1 MPERIA
7 QIVPRGERVGVSGA
21 GGKAK
26 ASEFDSWGKSVLFRT
41 GSYALTPKTL
51 RDIFK
56 KNSSVNWC
64 INTIATEVSS
74 LPHAI
79 VPNYSDAAIKPRTLR
94 HIVEASHF
102 FADPNANEESFL
114 ELIKKVLVD
123 ILVLDRGVI
132 EKVFALGGNLLELW
146 ARDGATFHP
155 VVDVHGVL
163 QGYVQKSAAEQDKV
177 PFTRDEIVFMRHG
190 PTTTSVYGSPIIESI
205 VNEVGA
211 IMFATDWIADSF
223 TEDEIP
229 PGILVLGEIG
239 QEAYERAKEDFQENK
254 GVKAKGTMNVIDNV
268 KDVQWVDLK
277 HSNAEMQLTNLVER
291 LDRIIYRN
299 FGIEYEIGQGDI
311 TGLKLTEKLQ
321 KIKLMRPL
329 ARMIAWKINNE
340 VMPEFGYDDVVFQF
354 VVRDTVNEMQR
365 AQASKNYVMT
375 GMRSLNEER
384 AKDGYPP
391 TKGGDRKFILI
402 GKRIIFV
409 DALDD
414 LDSEALDNSG
424 REGDQEEFEEE
435 EVTEE
440 GVAQEAAR
448 PRE

>member
-7 QIVPRGERVGVSGA
+7 QPVPRGERVAISGA
-21 GGKAK
+21 GGKAR

-41 GSYALTPKTL
+41 GSYALTTATL
-51 RDIFK
+51 RDIYK
-56 KNSSVNWC
+56 KNSSIRWC
-64 INTIATEVSS
+64 VDTIATEVSS
-74 LPHAI
+74 LPTAV
-79 VPNYSDAAIKPRTLR
+79 VPNYSDATIKPRTLR
-94 HIVEASHF
+94 HIVETSHF

-114 ELIKKVLVD
+114 DLIKKVLVD

-155 VVDVHGVL
+155 VVDQHGVL
-163 QGYVQKSAAEQDKV
+163 QGYVQKSAAEQEKV
-177 PFTRDEIVFMRHG
+177 PFERNEIVFLRHG
-190 PTTTSVYGSPIIESI
+190 PTTTSVYGTPIIESI

-223 TEDEIP
+223 SEDEIP
-229 PGILVLGEIG
+229 PGILAMGEIG
-239 QEAYERAKEDFQENK
+239 QEAYERAKADFQENK

-268 KDVQWVDLK
+268 KDVKWIDLK
-277 HSNAEMQLTNLVER
+277 HSNAEMQLTMLVER

-299 FGIEYEIGQGDI
+299 FGIEYEIGQGDV

-321 KIKLMRPL
+321 KIKMMKPL

-340 VMPEFGYDDVVFQF
+340 VMPEFGYDDVVFRF
-354 VVRDTVNEMQR
+354 VVRDSVNEMQR
-365 AQASKNYVMT
+365 AQASKNYILT
-375 GMRSLNEER
+375 GMRSVNEER

-391 TKGGDRKFILI
+391 TNGGDRKFILV

-414 LDSEALDNSG
+414 LESEALDNSG

-435 EVTEE
+435 EVSEE
-440 GVAQEAAR
+440 AVEQEAAR

>member
-7 QIVPRGERVGVSGA
+7 QLVPRGERVDASVA
-21 GGKAK
+21 GGKAR
-26 ASEFDSWGKSVLFRT
+26 ASEFDTWGKSILSRV
-41 GSYALTPKTL
+41 GAYALSTTTL
-51 RDIFK
+51 RDIYK
-56 KNSSVNWC
+56 KNSSIRWC
-64 INTIATEVSS
+64 VDTIATEVSA
-74 LPHAI
+74 LPIAI
-79 VPNYSDAAIKPRTLR
+79 VPNYSDATVKPRTLR
-94 HIVEASHF
+94 HIVELSHF
-102 FADPNANEESFL
+102 FNDPNANEEPFL

-123 ILVLDRGVI
+123 ILVIDRGVI

-155 VVDVHGVL
+155 VVDLHGVL
-163 QGYVQKSAAEQDKV
+163 QGYVQKTAAESSKIKFARNEV
-177 PFTRDEIVFMRHG
+177 VYMRHG
-190 PTTTSVYGSPIIESI
+190 PTTVSVYGSPIIESI

-229 PGILVLGEIG
+229 PGLLVLGEIG
-239 QEAYERAKEDFQENK
+239 QEAYERAKADFQEKK
-254 GVKAKGTMNVIDNV
+254 GIKVKGEMRVIDNV
-268 KDVQWVDLK
+268 KDVKWVDFK
-277 HSNAEMQLTNLVER
+277 HTNTEMQLTSLVER

-299 FGIEYEIGQGDI
+299 FGIEYELGQGDV

-321 KIKLMRPL
+321 KIKLMKPL

-340 VMPEFGYDDVVFQF
+340 IMPEFGYDDVVFQF
-354 VVRDTVNEMQR
+354 VIRDTVNELQR
-365 AQASKNYVMT
+365 AQASKNYVLT

-384 AKDGYPP
+384 GKDGYPP
-391 TKGGDRKFILI
+391 TLGGDRKFILV

-409 DALDD
+409 DALDT
-414 LDSEALDNSG
+414 LESEALEPSG

-435 EVTEE
+435 EVSEE
-440 GVAQEAAR
+440 GVAQEASR